1 MTAPDT
7 PASHCFCSD
16 ALSYVYDYLDGE
28 VDDVRRADIAAHLD
42 ACGRCREQFTMEQ
55 VVKSLVQ
62 RTCCEDRAPE
72 TLRVRI
78 VARISEVRITYRR
91 GP

>member
-1 MTAPDT
+1 M
-7 PASHCFCSD
+7 SHDEAQACSD
-16 ALSYVYDYLDGE
+16 ALSHVYDYIDGE
-28 VDDVRRADIAAHLD
+28 VEDRRRAAIAQHLD
-42 ACGRCREQFTMEQ
+42 DCSACREQFALEQ

-62 RTCCEDRAPE
+62 RCCCSEPAPE

-91 GP
+91 EP

>member
-1 MTAPDT
+1 MTAPGGGT
-7 PASHCFCSD
+7 PHCSCSD
-16 ALSYVYDYLDGE
+16 ALSYVYNYLDGE
-28 VDDVRRADIAAHLD
+28 VDDVRRAEIAGHLD
-42 ACGRCREQFTMEQ
+42 ACGRCREQFTTEQ

-62 RTCCEDRAPE
+62 RCCHAEQAPE